1 MDRSEALALMEEW
14 TPSDALRRHML
25 GVEAVMRHYARKL
38 GEDEELWGLA
48 GLLHDFDYER
58 HPQVPDHPLEGA
70 KVLRAKGCPERVVKA
85 ILAHA
90 PATGEPRNTLLAK
103 VLFAVDE
110 LVGFLFACAYVQPT
124 KKIADVKVSSVKK
137 KLKDKAFAR
146 AVSRE
151 DIALGIEELGV
162 DADAHIA
169 AVAGALAAS
178 AGFIGLAG
186 SEGSPG
192 A

>member
-70 KVLRAKGCPERVVKA
+70 KVLRAKGCPEIIVKA

-90 PATGEPRNTLLAK
+90 PATG